1 MTGALCSRSRS
12 VSSQVS
18 TPSWLSVD
26 IGMRC
31 FFFFFVTCASKPLSG
46 TGHSKT
52 NGAIARRNLSC
63 TKGVDGV
70 TQGNL
75 QCTAEP
81 RVEVSAG
88 QQNVKSQ
95 CQASRSWQLM
105 ERQGSS
111 PSTAGAPPQRTTCH
125 QDCTSPGKE
134 VCPVRPEKPARL
146 RVVQLKETRGTSV
159 TKACRPGERRA
170 IIGQSSWQHL
180 NHQCCKAPRAWAA
193 PQPACRHAPHTSMRG
208 HGADAKDGETAC
220 GIATAPEGTK
230 ARQYAKTSRFEYPDA
245 WIRPWRG
252 HRLTLLLGQLV

>member
-1 MTGALCSRSRS
+1 MHYAPALVVCPARCLHPHG
-12 VSSQVS
+12 SQSISGCVAS
-18 TPSWLSVD
+18 
-26 IGMRC
+26 
-31 FFFFFVTCASKPLSG
+31 FFVTCASKPLSG

-146 RVVQLKETRGTSV
+146 RGSATVHTGSAEGDPRDISDESMSPRRTACHHRPVQLAASQPSVLQSTTSV
-159 TKACRPGERRA
+159 GCTTA
-170 IIGQSSWQHL
+170 
-180 NHQCCKAPRAWAA
+180 
-193 PQPACRHAPHTSMRG
+193 SM
-208 HGADAKDGETAC
+208 
-220 GIATAPEGTK
+220 
-230 ARQYAKTSRFEYPDA
+230 
-245 WIRPWRG
+245 
-252 HRLTLLLGQLV
+252 